1 MDSPMVSVV
10 VPVFNAE
17 TTIAHVVQSLLS
29 QAYPGP
35 VEVILVDD
43 GSTDSTSEI
52 LKSFPEIIYLKQV
65 NSGPAVARNRGAAE
79 SRGDFILFTD
89 SDCIARKDWVS
100 QIVEGFKDP
109 RVGAVCG
116 SYGIA
121 NPQKRLAACIHSEIM
136 YRHRIVMPVYP
147 RAFGSYNVGI
157 RREVF
162 FSVGGFNEIYRQAS
176 GEDNDLSYKI
186 INKGWLIYLN
196 KSALVD
202 HYHTTKVGKYLKEQ
216 FRHGFWRAK
225 MYSDHPVMAKGDDY
239 TFWKDMVEVPLVFL
253 VVAFFALVCWEK
265 SAPYFF
271 LLLITTTFLALEFI
285 FANLFCPEI
294 FSKIFFTFVMF
305 FRAFARVF
313 GLSTGVSI
321 FILKFLSKK
330 MNKVLKGNTAMLI

>member
-1 MDSPMVSVV
+1 MDYPMVSVV

-29 QAYPGP
+29 QTYPGLT
-35 VEVILVDD
+35 EVILVDD
-43 GSTDSTSEI
+43 GSTDQTSEI
-52 LKSFPEIIYLKQV
+52 LKSFPEIIYLKQ
-65 NSGPAVARNRGAAE
+65 NNAGPAAARNRGATE

-89 SDCIARKDWVS
+89 SDCIAHKDWMA
-100 QIVEGFKDP
+100 QIVDGFKDP

-121 NPQKRLAACIHSEIM
+121 NPQKILAACIHSEII

-162 FSVGGFNEIYRQAS
+162 FCVGGFNEYYRQAS

-202 HYHTTKVGKYLKEQ
+202 HFHTTKVVKYLKEQ

-225 MYSDHPVMAKGDDY
+225 MYGDHPAMARGDDY
-239 TFWKDMVEVPLVFL
+239 TFWKDIFEVPVVCLVLVFT
-253 VVAFFALVCWEK
+253 ALLGYERYTSSILLIIVCG
-265 SAPYFF
+265 F
-271 LLLITTTFLALEFI
+271 LLLEFI
-285 FANLFCPEI
+285 FANLFCVKF

-313 GLSTGVSI
+313 G
-321 FILKFLSKK
+321 
-330 MNKVLKGNTAMLI
+330 